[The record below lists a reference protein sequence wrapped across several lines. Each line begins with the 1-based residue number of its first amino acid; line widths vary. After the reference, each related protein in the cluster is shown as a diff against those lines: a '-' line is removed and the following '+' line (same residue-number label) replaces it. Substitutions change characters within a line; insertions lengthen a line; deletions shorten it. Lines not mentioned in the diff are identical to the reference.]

1 MSGRPACALMEMP
14 VCFPAGK
21 HKWALGLGLWQPSA
35 VILRGG
41 HKPPRP
47 PIPQASQRE
56 RGPPACSPAGMG
68 SPLSKDGAH
77 PGRGQAHPGRGW
89 QVSSRS
95 PERALHWSEATQ
107 RPARGH
113 AGPQGP
119 GPTGRRLRR
128 GGLALTRAT
137 QPRPTYLGA
146 ILASSPAV
154 ARPRGAATAPAGSPC
169 PGRLPARMPLTAST
183 AAGEERK
190 LSRAVGGPRP
200 QPTPSSWWERLTQHR
215 S

>member
-1 MSGRPACALMEMP
+1 M
-14 VCFPAGK
+14 
-21 HKWALGLGLWQPSA
+21 GLGPGALAAQRCHPTGRA
-35 VILRGG
+35 QA
-41 HKPPRP
+41 P
-47 PIPQASQRE
+47 PIPQTSQRE

-128 GGLALTRAT
+128 GGPALTRAT
-137 QPRPTYLGA
+137 QPQPTYLGA
-146 ILASSPAV
+146 ILASSPA
-154 ARPRGAATAPAGSPC
+154 AAQPRGAATAPAGSPC